1 MKVKGFGTVSRAEI
15 DKFQKETGFVREPM
29 KKSC

>member
-15 DKFQKETGFVREPM
+15 DKFQKETGFERELT